1 MSTIKS
7 DNSDLTI
14 NASGTSKDIKFQ
26 ADGTEVAS
34 ISNTGI
40 LTATSFVGDGS
51 TLSNVGVDGIVST
64 ANATAITIDSN
75 ENVGIGVTPEIST
88 NTTGLYVGSRT
99 AVVNWGNGSY
109 FPHNAY
115 ESSSS
120 WKYRDTAAAGIYS
133 RNNNGDHVFE
143 VAPSGTADAAIS
155 FTTGFEVLNS
165 GKARA
170 KNGIMFGTDTSDSN
184 TLDDYEEGSWTPVLG
199 DTNGANTWS
208 GAATGYY
215 TKVGNICWVYCVKDT
230 TGSQSNSSGAYV
242 SGLPFIGNGRNQAF
256 HINGRGCGRVSGFD
270 HATGMVEDN
279 TSKVSLRSEKY
290 GTGGGGGQSNLPL
303 NTIQSDGSV
312 VFEATYRV
320 D

>member
-155 FTTGFEVLNS
+155 FTTGLEVLNS

-170 KNGIMFGTDTSDSN
+170 KNGIMFGTDTSAN
-184 TLDDYEEGSWTPVLG
+184 NALDDYEEGTWTPVPTNCTGTASDTNYTKIG
-199 DTNGANTWS
+199 DTVHIWGRINFTGASGEIQIYGLPYAPANNQVGGSIMLTGANIGGGSTYNVIVYFNS
-208 GAATGYY
+208 TSRILIY
-215 TKVGNICWVYCVKDT
+215 TSEDNSSWNT
-230 TGSQSNSSGAYV
+230 LSNSH
-242 SGLPFIGNGRNQAF
+242 IGNGDQIIF
-256 HINGRGCGRVSGFD
+256 NGFY
-270 HATGMVEDN
+270 
-279 TSKVSLRSEKY
+279 KV
-290 GTGGGGGQSNLPL
+290 
-303 NTIQSDGSV
+303 
-312 VFEATYRV
+312 
-320 D
+320 